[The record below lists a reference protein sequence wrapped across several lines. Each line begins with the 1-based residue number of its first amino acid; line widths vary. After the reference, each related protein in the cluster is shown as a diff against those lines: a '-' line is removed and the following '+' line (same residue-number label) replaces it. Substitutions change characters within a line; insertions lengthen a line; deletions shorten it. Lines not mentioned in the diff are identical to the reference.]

1 MDKKELVLRKLS
13 TIALNNKITE
23 LNNIIEVQN
32 EKNSTS
38 HDKSKEFF
46 TELMQNNK
54 NLNNENL
61 SLQKE
66 IDNLNSKIKYQQM
79 IIEKIPKFLLK
90 FILKNKDI
98 KLLNEQ
104 NN

>member
-38 HDKSKEFF
+38 YDKSKEFF
-46 TELMQNNK
+46 TELIQNNK

-79 IIEKIPKFLLK
+79 IIEKIPRFLLK

>member
-38 HDKSKEFF
+38 YDKSKEFF

-79 IIEKIPKFLLK
+79 IIEKIPRFLLK